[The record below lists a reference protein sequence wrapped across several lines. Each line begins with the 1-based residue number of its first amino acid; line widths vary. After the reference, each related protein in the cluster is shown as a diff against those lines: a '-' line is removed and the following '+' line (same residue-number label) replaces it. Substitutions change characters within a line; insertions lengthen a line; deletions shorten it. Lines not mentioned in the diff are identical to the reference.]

1 MPSSRYWSTGQ
12 EHGVDTLAREAALG
26 DIAMPSPADW
36 GACDQHIAKDPRQTV
51 PETTTSTSG
60 ARKPIP
66 LSDDGDADGS
76 VPDLFGE
83 NAWDKCNET
92 NLFDLSCVQ
101 PDEDEELLGA
111 QPNDGRPSLLTLEK
125 LRWKQKTDKFLRKV
139 LSRQYT
145 TKESKFFED
154 TSD

>member
-1 MPSSRYWSTGQ
+1 M
-12 EHGVDTLAREAALG
+12 
-26 DIAMPSPADW
+26 
-36 GACDQHIAKDPRQTV
+36 
-51 PETTTSTSG
+51 
-60 ARKPIP
+60 
-66 LSDDGDADGS
+66 SDDGDADGS

-111 QPNDGRPSLLTLEK
+111 QPNDGRPFLLTLEK
-125 LRWKQKTDKFLRKV
+125 LRWKQKTDKFLREV

-145 TKESKFFED
+145 TKKSKFFED